1 MFLLYHN
8 LEMAIVNLKNSSR
21 KSDIKTLCIVIGIFL
36 FSIWLCTPPGNK
48 FAQMCFWGS
57 NTQYVI
63 AKMFNPE
70 QASEYKFHWQNV
82 KYLVD
87 MGDKKGAFR
96 EMNKA
101 ISTLPSYM
109 PESTL
114 YALYKDRGN
123 LKIYY
128 GDYKSALDDYLLINN
143 PDIDA
148 KYKIALLLNNIEKY
162 KIAIGY
168 CNDIINN
175 DERSYF
181 GFSCVA
187 DTYFKAGRG
196 LSAVRAFDLLIDR
209 DPGKARYYIERAL
222 YRKALGDTIGYNQD
236 VDKAKSISPSVDTNL
251 SLVDETLRPKR
262 VKINCL

>member
-1 MFLLYHN
+1 MLHEALNDLNQNEYEKIFEDLN
-8 LEMAIVNLKNSSR
+8 NVFDKKTEGKKRKKRSKSTNFNSDSNDLMN
-21 KSDIKTLCIVIGIFL
+21 SDIFESKNLT
-36 FSIWLCTPPGNK
+36 
-48 FAQMCFWGS
+48 
-57 NTQYVI
+57 
-63 AKMFNPE
+63 E
-70 QASEYKFHWQNV
+70 
-82 KYLVD
+82 
-87 MGDKKGAFR
+87 R
-96 EMNKA
+96 
-101 ISTLPSYM
+101 ISDVEL
-109 PESTL
+109 
-114 YALYKDRGN
+114 D
-123 LKIYY
+123 
-128 GDYKSALDDYLLINN
+128 DYDYLLINN

-162 KIAIGY
+162 KMAIGY